1 MTAEHIHDALN
12 HLPEELLEA
21 TDALRQK
28 KRTYWRSAA
37 ALAACACLVVG
48 VLFFFPDLSAK
59 NSAEAGSA
67 VMDGLAQED
76 LESCTE
82 NAAATYITA
91 QVVKVESDRIWVT
104 MDQTDTQ
111 IPVYLEGLEKIPEL
125 EAGQQVRI
133 YCNKTESGTGSTTPG
148 LHPYKIE
155 LEENT

>member
-28 KRTYWRSAA
+28 KRTTWRSVAT
-37 ALAACACLVVG
+37 LAACACLVVG

-76 LESCTE
+76 LGSCAES
-82 NAAATYITA
+82 AVALYITA

-104 MDQTDTQ
+104 TEQTDAH
-111 IPVYLEGLEKIPEL
+111 IPVYLEGLENIPEL

-133 YCNKTESGTGSTTPG
+133 YCDEAESGTGSTIPG